1 MARLTFY
8 KVSYLKKLHGTI
20 LPFKRM
26 TVHSILNPLNLL
38 TMAKKAQQ
46 QVPDLTP
53 EQLKNEEINY
63 AFNQITNDGLQ
74 MLTPFEAN
82 KYRAIVTVDHSGNER
97 YPNLIKES
105 ISYFWNL
112 TLSKSKSGSL
122 LIYYTYDNE
131 AILKFGTVIFNRMLR
146 SIFKHTSSERND
158 INIEDCVRI
167 NTDTKDIHSFY
178 YKRMIEGES
187 AVVNISSLE
196 HVAA

>member
-1 MARLTFY
+1 MR
-8 KVSYLKKLHGTI
+8 KKTETKE
-20 LPFKRM
+20 PE
-26 TVHSILNPLNLL
+26 
-38 TMAKKAQQ
+38 
-46 QVPDLTP
+46 LTP
-53 EQLKNEEINY
+53 EQLRDEEVNW
-63 AFNQITNDGLQ
+63 AFTQIVNDGLQ

-82 KYRAIVTVDHSGNER
+82 KYRAVVTVDHAGNER

-112 TLSKSKSGSL
+112 TLSKSKSGAL

-131 AILKFGTVIFNRMLR
+131 ALLKFGTVIFNRMLR

-167 NTDTKDIHSFY
+167 NTDTKDIHNFF

-187 AVVNISSLE
+187 AVVTISALE

>member
-1 MARLTFY
+1 
-8 KVSYLKKLHGTI
+8 
-20 LPFKRM
+20 M
-26 TVHSILNPLNLL
+26 TVHSVINPLNLL

-46 QVPDLTP
+46 QEVPDLTP

-82 KYRAIVTVDHSGNER
+82 KYRAVVTIDHAGNER

-112 TLSKSKSGSL
+112 TLSKSKSGAL

-131 AILKFGTVIFNRMLR
+131 AISKFGTVIFNRMLR

-158 INIEDCVRI
+158 INIEDCVRV
-167 NTDTKDIHSFY
+167 NTDTKDVHNFF
-178 YKRMIEGES
+178 YKRMIEGETENVKLR
-187 AVVNISSLE
+187 ALD
-196 HVAA
+196 HVPT

>member
-1 MARLTFY
+1 
-8 KVSYLKKLHGTI
+8 
-20 LPFKRM
+20 
-26 TVHSILNPLNLL
+26 
-38 TMAKKAQQ
+38 MAKKAQQ

-63 AFNQITNDGLQ
+63 AFNQITHDGLK

-82 KYRAIVTVDHSGNER
+82 KYRTVVSIDHVGNER

-112 TLSKSKSGSL
+112 TLAKSKNGSL
-122 LIYYTYDNE
+122 LIYYTYDKE
-131 AILKFGTVIFNRMLR
+131 ALTKFGTVIFNKMLR
-146 SIFKHTSSERND
+146 SIFKHTSSEKND

-167 NTDTKDIHSFY
+167 NTDTKDIHPFF
-178 YKRMIEGES
+178 YKRVIDGENE
-187 AVVNISSLE
+187 AVTVRALN